1 MEEYTEYCLH
11 YRKCGLRS
19 PKRRFNLDRSRLPT
33 GAPHEQGMLDPSQAD
48 TVMCAVFSAVNS
60 HSSGRHL
67 ALAKAS
73 RGNYEEAI
81 RYIELV
87 ESMRPEAGRFAQLSF
102 AYSQMGRAEDAQRFF
117 DDFER
122 RALENRVS
130 DAWWA
135 QAYAGIGDFAR
146 ALESLE
152 AAVEHREL
160 TDQAPLTALTTNQ
173 WRIPELDEPEFR
185 VLLDNLWSDQ

>member
-1 MEEYTEYCLH
+1 MAE
-11 YRKCGLRS
+11 
-19 PKRRFNLDRSRLPT
+19 
-33 GAPHEQGMLDPSQAD
+33 
-48 TVMCAVFSAVNS
+48 
-60 HSSGRHL
+60 
-67 ALAKAS
+67 AS

-117 DDFER
+117 DEFER

-160 TDQAPLTALTTNQ
+160 TDQAPLTALTANQ